1 MAPRG
6 EILSLQWSQVDLDHR
21 IVRLEPGT
29 TKNDEARII
38 PLVADVLLTLKQQ
51 KETAMH
57 STRTA
62 SGFSRAKVSRSVP
75 SRQPGSARVC
85 GRDWWTPVANRRSSS
100 TIFAGPA
107 SGISSEPE
115 FPKSSR

>member
-1 MAPRG
+1 MPPRG

-51 KETAMH
+51 KETRDALYPDCERVFARESQPIRSFKTAWVGACVRAGLVDSGGEPAKLFH
-57 STRTA
+57 DLRRT
-62 SGFSRAKVSRSVP
+62 GVRNFVRA
-75 SRQPGSARVC
+75 
-85 GRDWWTPVANRRSSS
+85 
-100 TIFAGPA
+100 
-107 SGISSEPE
+107 
-115 FPKSSR
+115 